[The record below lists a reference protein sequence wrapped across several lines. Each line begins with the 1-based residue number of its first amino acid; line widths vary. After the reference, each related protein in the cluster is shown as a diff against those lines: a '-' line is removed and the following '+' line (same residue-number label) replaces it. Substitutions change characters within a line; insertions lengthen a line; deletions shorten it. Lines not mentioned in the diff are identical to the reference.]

1 MKKLFIPATSK
12 YEFDLNVKEVS
23 KKLPKKILI
32 AYSIQYEKTAQKL
45 KKVLSRYHK
54 ILGLIQVLGC
64 SKPKIPTETQAILLI
79 SSGKFH
85 AISLAYEKKIPIYLL
100 EQNNLLLISKKEI
113 EEFEKNKKISLL
125 NFLNAKSVGVFI
137 STKSGQEKLKKISEI
152 KNKFNNKKIYFFLAN
167 NFNNF
172 EMENF
177 PQIQS
182 WINTACPRIDLMNS
196 KILNI
201 NELKI
206 LRNI

>member
-85 AISLAYEKKIPIYLL
+85 AISLARETKLPVYLL
-100 EQNNLLLISKKEI
+100 EKNNLILISKKEI
-113 EEFEKNKKISLL
+113 EEFEKTKKSAILK
-125 NFLNAKSVGVFI
+125 FLNSDIVGVFV
-137 STKSGQEKLKKISEI
+137 STKPGQERLKKISEI
-152 KNKFNNKKIYFFLAN
+152 KKLNNKKIYFFLAN

-201 NELKI
+201 NEL
-206 LRNI
+206 

>member
-1 MKKLFIPATSK
+1 MKTLFISTTTKS
-12 YEFDLNVKEVS
+12 EFDFKANEIS

-45 KKVLSRYHK
+45 KKILSNSHK
-54 ILGLIQVLGC
+54 ILQFIQVLGC
-64 SKPKIPTETQAILLI
+64 SNPKISNKTQAILLI

-85 AISLAYEKKIPIYLL
+85 AISLAYETKIPVYLL
-100 EQNNLLLISKKEI
+100 EKDNLELISKKEI
-113 EEFEKNKKISLL
+113 EKFEKRKKSTILQ
-125 NFLNAKSVGVFI
+125 FLSSDSVGIFI
-137 STKSGQEKLKKISEI
+137 STKYGQERLKKAFEI
-152 KNKFNNKKIYFFLAN
+152 KDKLNCKKNYFFLAN

-182 WINTACPRIDLMNS
+182 WINTACPRIDMNSS
-196 KILNI
+196 KILNVR
-201 NELKI
+201 E